1 MIKKLFNNF
10 LIINFMKRV
19 NRVLELIQKRGE
31 VSKTQISKE
40 LEMPFSTVSKYL
52 EELKSK
58 NLISEKKVGNK
69 KVFRFKNNYFFN
81 S

>member
-1 MIKKLFNNF
+1 
-10 LIINFMKRV
+10 MKRV